1 MRAGLWVRSFAIK
14 GNDTSSTMTQR
25 TVITAVLAV
34 LLLKGCGTVTA
45 VTDGIG
51 GVFYGVS
58 DDIRSVRDRN
68 QR

>member
-1 MRAGLWVRSFAIK
+1 
-14 GNDTSSTMTQR
+14 MTQR